1 MRLINLFL
9 IGLLFYEI
17 SIAQNMHGNS
27 NAGYLEY
34 AVGADVPFLLDAEAN
49 GVEFKENG
57 KVRAGLDILNDH
69 GYDWV
74 RLRLFHTPTDLP
86 NDLEYTIKLAQEAKK
101 RGMKFLLDYH
111 YADSWADPQ
120 KQPLP
125 KAWEGL
131 SYEIL
136 KDSVYEY
143 TKRTIIAF
151 RQAGVMPEMVQIGY
165 EIRNG
170 MMWPIGKLPEGW
182 DDLSGLIIAG
192 INGVDAGRGQ
202 EQRPRIMIHYDNGA
216 DAIVTKN
223 FFKKIESYGIQYD
236 IIGLSY
242 YPWWHRSLIGF
253 RENLISLIDDF
264 NQDIILVETAY
275 NWTPIEYLN
284 NGDIPPFEESPV
296 GQKEFLE
303 AVNRTLLAI
312 PSTKIKGVFWWEP
325 AVTGSIRSR
334 GYFDDD
340 GNVLPVINVFDSYK
354 QF

>member
-1 MRLINLFL
+1 
-9 IGLLFYEI
+9 
-17 SIAQNMHGNS
+17 
-27 NAGYLEY
+27 
-34 AVGADVPFLLDAEAN
+34 
-49 GVEFKENG
+49 
-57 KVRAGLDILNDH
+57 
-69 GYDWV
+69 
-74 RLRLFHTPTDLP
+74 
-86 NDLEYTIKLAQEAKK
+86 
-101 RGMKFLLDYH
+101 
-111 YADSWADPQ
+111 
-120 KQPLP
+120 
-125 KAWEGL
+125 
-131 SYEIL
+131 
-136 KDSVYEY
+136 
-143 TKRTIIAF
+143 
-151 RQAGVMPEMVQIGY
+151 
-165 EIRNG
+165 
-170 MMWPIGKLPEGW
+170 
-182 DDLSGLIIAG
+182 
-192 INGVDAGRGQ
+192 
-202 EQRPRIMIHYDNGA
+202 MIHYDNGA
-216 DAIVTKN
+216 DAIGTKN

-242 YPWWHRSLIGF
+242 YPWWHGSLIGF

-275 NWTPIEYLN
+275 NWTPTAYLN